1 MVRPTFL
8 VVEPEPGNALSTRKL
23 VLETA
28 KFNVLTAHS
37 WHEAEEL
44 FDLFPRVNA
53 VIVTNEVDEGKVCSD
68 FVKRVKQRNPRP
80 ATVVLAP
87 HVAHMCDDADHLLSS
102 HDPQSLVNLMRS
114 LFGDP
119 RPDDLGP

>member
-8 VVEPEPGNALSTRKL
+8 VVEAEPGNALSTRKL

-37 WHEAEEL
+37 WHEAGEL
-44 FDLFPRVNA
+44 FELFPRVNA
-53 VIVTNEVDEGKVCSD
+53 VIVSKEVGNGSGCAD
-68 FVKRVKQRNPRP
+68 FVKRVKERNPP
-80 ATVVLAP
+80 PVAIFLSP
-87 HVAHMCDDADHLLSS
+87 HHGRTCDGVDHVISS
-102 HDPQSLVNLMRS
+102 HEPQTLVQLVRS

-119 RPDDLGP
+119 RPENTAP

>member
-37 WHEAEEL
+37 WREADEL
-44 FDLFPRVNA
+44 FDLFPRVDA
-53 VIVTNEVDEGKVCSD
+53 VIVTREVDNGGDCAEFIS
-68 FVKRVKQRNPRP
+68 RVKERNP
-80 ATVVLAP
+80 AP
-87 HVAHMCDDADHLLSS
+87 TAIFLTPQDGRTCDGVDHVISS
-102 HDPQSLVNLMRS
+102 HEPQALVELMRS

-119 RPDDLGP
+119 RPEVSHP

>member
-8 VVEPEPGNALSTRKL
+8 VVEAEPGNALSTRKL

-37 WHEAEEL
+37 WREAGEL
-44 FDLFPRVNA
+44 FELFPRVNA
-53 VIVTNEVDEGKVCSD
+53 VIVSKEVGNGPGCAN
-68 FVKRVKQRNPRP
+68 FIRQVKQRNPELTAIFLSPNHGRS
-80 ATVVLAP
+80 
-87 HVAHMCDDADHLLSS
+87 CDGADHVISS
-102 HDPQSLVNLMRS
+102 HEPHTLVELVRS

-119 RPDDLGP
+119 RPEDTAP